1 MHAIRL
7 HAFGG
12 PEELRYEEVGDPE
25 PGPGQVRIAVRAAG
39 VHLLDTA
46 LQRGAD
52 DALPFPL
59 PDLPVT
65 PGREVAGVVDR
76 LGDGVAK
83 EWLGRRVVTHLGL
96 VNAGYA
102 ELAVRETEAL
112 FPLPDSVSY
121 EAAIAMVGTGRMA
134 LGVLEVAAPAA
145 DDVVLVTAAAGGIG
159 TLLVQAA
166 RNLGATVV
174 GAAGGPDKAARVR
187 ALGADVAVDYD
198 RPDWAD
204 EVRAALGGREVD
216 VVFDSV
222 GGAAGRAA
230 FDLLGYGGQFV
241 MYGWSAGTPTEFTS
255 EDLHA
260 RLLTATYALGPRI
273 LRVPGGLRALQE
285 RALAEAASGTLVPAV
300 TTFPLR
306 DAAAA
311 HTALLGRAT
320 VGKVVLLAAAED
332 TSGGSTGS
340 THDNTKE
347 TVAS

>member
-1 MHAIRL
+1 MRAIRI

-12 PEELRYEEVGDPE
+12 PEQLVHEEVPDPE
-25 PGPGQVRIAVRAAG
+25 PGPGQVRISVRAAG

-46 LQRGAD
+46 LQRGAAD
-52 DALPFPL
+52 ELPFALPEPPL
-59 PDLPVT
+59 T

-76 LGDGVAK
+76 LGAGVGD

-102 ELAVRETEAL
+102 ELAVREPEAL
-112 FPLPDSVSY
+112 FPLPDSLSY

-134 LGVLEVAAPAA
+134 LGVLDVAAPAP

-166 RNLGATVV
+166 KNVGATVV
-174 GAAGGPDKAARVR
+174 AAAGGPDKVARVR
-187 ALGADVAVDYD
+187 ALGTDVAVDYSL
-198 RPDWAD
+198 PDWAD
-204 EVRAALGGREVD
+204 RVREGLDGREVS
-216 VVFDSV
+216 VAFDSV
-222 GGAAGRAA
+222 GGTAGRTAL
-230 FDLLGYGGQFV
+230 DLLGYGGQFV
-241 MYGWSAGTPTEFTS
+241 IYGWSSGAPTEFTS
-255 EDLHA
+255 KDLHD

-273 LRVPGGLRALQE
+273 VRVPGGLRGLQE
-285 RALAEAASGTLVPAV
+285 RALAAAADGTLVPAV

-320 VGKVVLLAAAED
+320 VGKVVLVP
-332 TSGGSTGS
+332 GSV
-340 THDNTKE
+340 DVE
-347 TVAS
+347 VAS

>member
-7 HAFGG
+7 HSFGT
-12 PEELRYEEVGDPE
+12 PEELRYEEVPTPE
-25 PGPGQVRIAVRAAG
+25 PAPGQLRIAVRAAG

-46 LQRGAD
+46 LQRGAGD
-52 DALPFPL
+52 ELPFPL

-76 LGDGVAK
+76 VGAGVGE

-102 ELAVRETEAL
+102 EFAVREPEAL
-112 FPLPDSVSY
+112 FPLPDTLSY

-134 LGVLEVAAPAA
+134 LGVLDVAAPTA

-166 RNLGATVV
+166 KNVGATVV
-174 GAAGGPDKAARVR
+174 GAAGGPDKAERVR

-204 EVRAALGGREVD
+204 EVRAALGGREVGIA
-216 VVFDSV
+216 FDSV

-230 FDLLGYGGQFV
+230 LDLLGHGGQFV
-241 MYGWSAGTPTEFTS
+241 VYGWSSGAPTEFTS
-255 EDLHA
+255 KDLHD
-260 RLLTATYALGPRI
+260 RLLTATHALGPRI
-273 LRVPGGLRALQE
+273 LRVPGGLRRLQE
-285 RALAEAASGTLVPAV
+285 RALAEAANGTLVPAV

-311 HTALLGRAT
+311 HTALLDRKT
-320 VGKVVLLAAAED
+320 VGKVVLVPSDAE
-332 TSGGSTGS
+332 G
-340 THDNTKE
+340 
-347 TVAS
+347 TVA